1 MTTNLSHCHQPHHL
15 QRCHRLSKVTSTK
28 IPTKVTSTNV
38 KPPLT
43 KVPLS
48 MIVIIFFTVVPIG
61 VKTYLGE
68 LHLETCADHQGV
80 LHLSQTDCDE
90 GFSFVPNLSTLLSI
104 ITNILNYFL
113 NYLGEL
119 HLEIC
124 AHNQD
129 RLHQR
134 LANQGHHQI
143 SSITP
148 SYH

>member
-1 MTTNLSHCHQPHHL
+1 
-15 QRCHRLSKVTSTK
+15 
-28 IPTKVTSTNV
+28 
-38 KPPLT
+38 
-43 KVPLS
+43 

-119 HLEIC
+119 HLETC
-124 AHNQD
+124 ADHQGV
-129 RLHQR
+129 LHLSQTVCDKGFIFVPI
-134 LANQGHHQI
+134 LATLLFL
-143 SSITP
+143 ITKVLNCFLN
-148 SYH
+148 YLGEFHLKT